1 MLQANLKNKV
11 SKLVRDFAIYFLK
24 LFEKFKI
31 FSILLWVG
39 SFTNAFRLALNFVSK
54 TSFILPISISVSLLN
69 SVLVSFVKYS
79 TISFSFLYKRR
90 MYLYSIIDLTFFHF
104 LLKRPC
110 NTDRRTSESIQD
122 KKEY

>member
-31 FSILLWVG
+31 FSMLLCVG
-39 SFTNAFRLALNFVSK
+39 SFTNAFRLVLNFVSK

-69 SVLVSFVKYS
+69 SVSVSFVKYS

-90 MYLYSIIDLTFFHF
+90 MY
-104 LLKRPC
+104 
-110 NTDRRTSESIQD
+110 
-122 KKEY
+122 